1 VGALVPSLARCSQGK
16 PDLALHP
23 FLLLLYAIAAVA
35 EVVLLQ

>member
-1 VGALVPSLARCSQGK
+1 VGALVPSLARVSQGK
-16 PDLALHP
+16 PDLHP